1 MRAFF
6 ASLAL
11 VMLAFA
17 PAAAQVRYPADGF
30 ADLAERLSPAVVNI
44 ATSQRVD
51 GVDELPRF
59 PPGSPLER
67 FNDGLSEGGA
77 QITSLGSGFIISPDG
92 VVVTNNHVIEAAD
105 AIEVIL
111 QNGQRYQA
119 TVVGRDPA
127 TDIAV
132 LRMHARTPLPYVNMG
147 DSDSARVGDIVM
159 AIGNPFGFGG
169 SLSVGVVSA
178 RNRNIDAGR
187 YDDFIQTDAAIN
199 RGNSGGPLFNM
210 DGDVIGVNTAIVSPT
225 GASVGVGFATPT
237 SIVRPVV
244 DQLLRF
250 GETRRGWLGVRLAN
264 VTPQIAERAGY
275 RGSSGAA
282 VTRVT
287 PDGPA
292 ARAGLR
298 PGDIVLRFGNRDV
311 SDSRSLTRM
320 VGDSAVGAETPVEIV
335 RDGQR
340 MTLTA
345 TIQLLQET
353 DSGRRVAGGGRGAP
367 APRRDGGPR
376 GGRIF
381 GIALSELD
389 AGLREEFQIDPDVQG
404 VVVLAVDIGSANDGA
419 VRPGDVIEQMGFQNT
434 DSMIA
439 ARAVA
444 GEAAVGEHAIVI
456 RVNRG
461 GEVTYRR
468 LRARSERSERSNVTT
483 SHNDSTMCALARISS
498 SGASKSGVMTTMHPA
513 ACAERTPACESSS
526 ANTSAGA
533 VPSKRAAVR

>member
-1 MRAFF
+1 MRAILAAF
-6 ASLAL
+6 AL

-17 PAAAQVRYPADGF
+17 PASAQPRLPQEGF

-44 ATSQRVD
+44 ATSQRVE
-51 GVDELPRF
+51 GVDGLPRF

-67 FNDGLSEGGA
+67 FNEGLSEGGA
-77 QITSLGSGFIISPDG
+77 QITSLGSGFIISADG

-111 QNGQRYQA
+111 QNGQRFDA

-132 LRMHARTPLPYVNMG
+132 LRLQTRAPLPYVNMG
-147 DSDSARVGDIVM
+147 DSDTARVGDLVL
-159 AIGNPFGFGG
+159 AIGNPFGLGG

-210 DGDVIGVNTAIVSPT
+210 HGEVIGVNTAIVSPT

-237 SIVRPVV
+237 SIARPVV
-244 DQLLRF
+244 EQLLRY

-264 VTPQIAERAGY
+264 VTAAIAERAGY
-275 RGSSGAA
+275 GGEAGA
-282 VTRVT
+282 VITRVT
-287 PDGPA
+287 PNGPA

-298 PGDIVLRFGNRDV
+298 PGDIVVRYNGIEVR
-311 SDSRSLTRM
+311 DSRALTRM
-320 VGDSAVGAETPVEIV
+320 VGDSNVGAAATMEVM
-335 RDGQR
+335 RDGR
-340 MTLTA
+340 RITITA
-345 TIQLLQET
+345 TIELLREGGVG
-353 DSGRRVAGGGRGAP
+353 GRIAGGAEPR

-381 GIALSELD
+381 GLVLSELD
-389 AGLREEFQIDPDVQG
+389 ASLREEFQIDPEVRG
-404 VVVLAVDIGSANDGA
+404 VVVLAVDIGSANDGV
-419 VRPGDVIEQMGFQNT
+419 VRPGDVIQQMAFQPT

-444 GEAAVGEHAIVI
+444 GEVAVGEHSIVVRI
-456 RVNRG
+456 NRNG
-461 GEVTYRR
+461 QRTYRR
-468 LRARSERSERSNVTT
+468 LRSRR
-483 SHNDSTMCALARISS
+483 
-498 SGASKSGVMTTMHPA
+498 
-513 ACAERTPACESSS
+513 
-526 ANTSAGA
+526 
-533 VPSKRAAVR
+533 

>member
-1 MRAFF
+1 MRAVLAAF
-6 ASLAL
+6 ALVTLAL
-11 VMLAFA
+11 G
-17 PAAAQVRYPADGF
+17 PAVAQSRYPAEGY

-44 ATSQRVD
+44 ATAQRVE

-67 FNDGLSEGGA
+67 FNEGLSQGGA
-77 QITSLGSGFIISPDG
+77 QITSLGSGFLISADG

-111 QNGQRYQA
+111 QNGRRFDA

-132 LRMHARTPLPYVNMG
+132 LRIQTRTPLPYVNMG
-147 DSDSARVGDIVM
+147 DSDSARVGDIVL
-159 AIGNPFGFGG
+159 AIGNPFGLGG

-199 RGNSGGPLFNM
+199 RGNSGGPLFDLN
-210 DGDVIGVNTAIVSPT
+210 GEVIGVNTAIVSPT

-244 DQLLRF
+244 DQLLRY

-264 VTPQIAERAGY
+264 VTAALAERAGY
-275 RGSSGAA
+275 RGESGAV

-287 PDGPA
+287 PNGPA

-298 PGDIVLRFGNRDV
+298 TGDIVVRFNGAEVR
-311 SDSRSLTRM
+311 DSRALTRM
-320 VGDSAVGAETPVEIV
+320 VGDSAVGSQVPVEIV

-340 MTLTA
+340 LTLTA
-345 TIQLLQET
+345 AIELLQESDAST
-353 DSGRRVAGGGRGAP
+353 RIASDGEPR

-381 GIALSELD
+381 GMALSELD
-389 AGLREEFQIDPDVQG
+389 ASLREECQIEPGIEG
-404 VVVLAVDIGSANDGA
+404 VVVLAVDIGGANDG
-419 VRPGDVIEQMGFQNT
+419 VLRPGDVIEQMAFQPT
-434 DSMIA
+434 QTMIA
-439 ARAVA
+439 ARAIA
-444 GEAAVGEHAIVI
+444 GEAAVGEHSVVVRI
-456 RVNRG
+456 NRDG
-461 GEVTYRR
+461 QRTYRR
-468 LRARSERSERSNVTT
+468 LRARS
-483 SHNDSTMCALARISS
+483 
-498 SGASKSGVMTTMHPA
+498 
-513 ACAERTPACESSS
+513 
-526 ANTSAGA
+526 
-533 VPSKRAAVR
+533 